1 MKRLGLGLDILMLQT
16 QGHKDKDSAQ
26 ANARKRYIIDKIL
39 FGKYTCTIMVARYH
53 NESSIV

>member
-1 MKRLGLGLDILMLQT
+1 MLQT

-26 ANARKRYIIDKIL
+26 ANAKDSRKRYIIDKIL